1 MTNFSFPVR
10 IYIED
15 TDAGGIVYYANY
27 LRYME
32 RCRSEW
38 LRQCGVSQEILRHQD
53 ILFVVAEAALKYHR
67 PARLDEALEV
77 TLTVTDMGKARL
89 RICHEV
95 FRLGEDAPQL
105 LVTGTVTVACMSAAG
120 KPKAIP
126 AEVREKIDYTDR
138 QSG

>member
-1 MTNFSFPVR
+1 MSFNFPVR

-38 LRQCGVSQEILRHQD
+38 LRHSGVSQEYLRQQD
-53 ILFVVAEAALKYHR
+53 ILFVVAETALKYHR
-67 PARLDEALEV
+67 PARLDDQLLV
-77 TLTVTDMGKARL
+77 TLTVTDAGKARL

-95 FRLGEDAPQL
+95 FRMGEDAPRL
-105 LVTGTVTVACMSAAG
+105 LVTGTVTVACMSTAG
-120 KPKAIP
+120 KPRAIP
-126 AEVREKIDYTDR
+126 VDVREKIESSNR
-138 QSG
+138 ENG